1 MWFTNLF
8 VHYLVEGKCLA
19 RAQPARDKR
28 WQFDAILCPSSP
40 SSHGEEGD
48 EGRKQ
53 QQICHKDNYN
63 GKLWGQRRVW
73 GRGMGGSST
82 PEVSR
87 STADLRE
94 KGPEVESCLQ
104 AVEIDIFALNHKQ
117 Q

>member
-1 MWFTNLF
+1 MPRQGATSQGQEMAVRRYF
-8 VHYLVEGKCLA
+8 VSLIALLP
-19 RAQPARDKR
+19 Q
-28 WQFDAILCPSSP
+28 
-40 SSHGEEGD
+40 GEEGD
-48 EGRKQ
+48 ERHKQ